1 MKIEIWSD
9 ILCPFCYLGKQQL
22 ELAIEKV
29 GFTKE
34 VEITYRSYQL
44 NPEAKYQEGLNMNDY
59 LIKQRGY
66 SESELAKSHNHLIE
80 KGQEVGITYNFDTVK
95 ICNSINAHAFLH
107 FAEKHNKASK
117 LYKRLFELYF
127 VEGANIESVE
137 ILTTACNDIGL
148 DINNLIAL
156 PHQDA
161 DIIQDIE
168 KDQYMAQ
175 QIGARGVP
183 YFLFNEKFSL
193 SGAHGVEV
201 FSNVL
206 KTVYQR
212 EQNETQL

>member
-29 GFTKE
+29 GLSNE
-34 VEITYRSYQL
+34 VEITFRSFQL

-80 KGQEVGITYNFDTVK
+80 KGQEVGITYNFDSVK

-107 FAEKHNKASK
+107 FAEKHNKASE

-137 ILTTACNDIGL
+137 ILTKACIDIGL
-148 DINNLIAL
+148 DIIKIEVL
-156 PHQDA
+156 PHKDA
-161 DIIQDIE
+161 IILQAIE
-168 KDQYMAQ
+168 NDQYMAQ
-175 QIGARGVP
+175 QTGARGVP
-183 YFLFNEKFSL
+183 YFIFNEKFSL

-206 KTVYQR
+206 KTIYQ
-212 EQNETQL
+212 Q